1 MTPGLTDAEIDRLR
15 LLLVEDDIRKVKI
28 LYSQLMDA
36 GRIDE
41 LAQLFTEDAVCVFG
55 KFGEWHGR
63 AQIRENFGAVDRD
76 HHGGVP
82 FHAMHATTDH
92 WVEVTGPD
100 TAHGRSYLL
109 DLITERAADEQPLV
123 ILGTYDETYR
133 KVNGQWLIERCV
145 LQFLW
150 PNNDVT
156 GDLVDPFG
164 QGGITPSAAG

>member
-1 MTPGLTDAEIDRLR
+1 MPDELSPDEITRLR
-15 LLLVEDDIRKVKI
+15 RLLVEDDIRKVKL

-41 LAQLFTEDAVCVFG
+41 LAELFTEDAVCIFG
-55 KFGEWHGR
+55 SFGEWHGR
-63 AQIRENFGAVDRD
+63 EEIRTNFAAVDKE

-100 TAHGRSYLL
+100 TAVGRSYLI
-109 DLITERAADEQPLV
+109 DLITGTPRDGQPIV
-123 ILGTYDETYR
+123 VLGTYDETYR
-133 KVNGQWLIERCV
+133 KVGGAWLVERCV

-150 PNNDVT
+150 PDKQVSDEFT
-156 GDLVDPFG
+156 EPFG
-164 QGGITPSAAG
+164 SPGA